1 MAFLAVQGA
10 AHRGAEEIGLDTN
23 DRAAGGNSSDDRE
36 AREVVKVLRQA
47 RGVRV

>member
-23 DRAAGGNSSDDRE
+23 DRADGGNASDDCV
-36 AREVVKVLRQA
+36 AREGVKVLRQA